1 MGPIQ
6 TLDEFLSLLFRRKL
20 LIAALTLLGAVL
32 ATLFA
37 LSRPQMYEA
46 ISVIQVQSPV
56 VQEGADSTR
65 RNDTAANIQAI
76 QQRLTTRESLLA
88 MAERHAL
95 FPPGLPE
102 DQQINILRNSVTFQN
117 IAGAGEAAFGSSAP
131 VSALMI
137 TARFGSAAQAARL
150 ANDFAQGVLDLSVE
164 RQSTKAKET
173 LDFFATE
180 DSRVAGQIA
189 TLEAEIAAYKN
200 ANLAALE
207 NDGAAAITALDTDLR
222 RIAQDLL
229 AVQSES
235 TALQAKERLR
245 ETDRRR
251 IEALAAQEAV
261 LQRQSQALTDQRA
274 AIEARVAQSPEV
286 ERTLSAYDR
295 QLQQLQGQYTAI
307 TARRTEAE
315 TVLRLEQENRAEHF
329 TLLERAVEP
338 PYPAGGGRKK
348 LAIAGTIG
356 ALVASIGL
364 AFVLDLMN
372 PVLRSAAQMQREVDI
387 RPVIVLPDLHL
398 RPARPLPLLHQL
410 WQRLRELPL
419 AAKLGL

>member
-6 TLDEFLSLLFRRKL
+6 TFDEFLNLLFRRKL
-20 LIAALTLLGAVL
+20 LIAAVTLLGAVL
-32 ATLFA
+32 AVMFA

-88 MAERHAL
+88 MAQRHAL
-95 FPPGLPE
+95 FPPSVPE

-137 TARFGSAAQAARL
+137 TARFGTAAQAARL

-173 LDFFATE
+173 LDFFTSE
-180 DSRVAGQIA
+180 EQRVAAQIA
-189 TLEAEIAAYKN
+189 TLDAEITAYKN
-200 ANLAALE
+200 ANLGALE
-207 NDGAAAITALDTDLR
+207 NDTAAAITALDTDLR

-229 AVQSES
+229 AVQSER
-235 TALQAKERLR
+235 TALQSKERLR

-251 IEALAAQEAV
+251 IETLAAQEAV
-261 LQRQSQALTDQRA
+261 LQRQSQALTDQRST
-274 AIEARVAQSPEV
+274 IEARVARSPEV
-286 ERTLSAYDR
+286 ERTLNAYDR
-295 QLQQLQGQYTAI
+295 QLEQLQGQYAAI
-307 TARRTEAE
+307 TARRTDAE
-315 TVLRLEQENRAEHF
+315 TTLRLEQENRSEHF

-338 PYPAGGGRKK
+338 AYPSGGGRKK
-348 LAIAGTIG
+348 LAIAGTFA
-356 ALVASIGL
+356 ALVAAVAL

-372 PVLRSAAQMQREVDI
+372 PVIRSAAQMQRELDI
-387 RPVIVLPDLHL
+387 RPVIVLPDLKL
-398 RPARPLPLLHQL
+398 RPAQPLPLVQRL

-419 AAKLGL
+419 VARLGL

>member
-6 TLDEFLSLLFRRKL
+6 TFDELLSLLFRRKL
-20 LIAALTLLGAVL
+20 LIAAITLAGAVL
-32 ATLFA
+32 ATMFA

-46 ISVIQVQSPV
+46 VAVIQVESPV
-56 VQEGADSTR
+56 VQDQAEGTP

-88 MAERHAL
+88 IVERHAL
-95 FPPGLPE
+95 FPPGMPD
-102 DQQINILRNSVTFQN
+102 DQKINALRNSVTFQN
-117 IAGAGEAAFGSSAP
+117 IAGAGEAAFGASAP

-137 TARFGSAAQAARL
+137 TTRFATAEQAARL
-150 ANDFAQGVLDLSVE
+150 ANDFAQGILDLSVQ

-173 LDFFATE
+173 LDFFASE
-180 DSRVAGQIA
+180 DQRVAAQITA
-189 TLEAEIAAYKN
+189 LESEITAYKN

-207 NDGAAAITALDTDLR
+207 NDAGAAITALDTDLR

-229 AVQSES
+229 AVQSERS
-235 TALQAKERLR
+235 ALQAKQRLR

-251 IEALAAQEAV
+251 IETLEAQEAV
-261 LQRQSQALTDQRA
+261 LQRQSQALTDQRS

-286 ERTLSAYDR
+286 ERTLAAYDR
-295 QLQQLQGQYTAI
+295 QLQQLQGQFTAI

-315 TVLRLEQENRAEHF
+315 TTLRLEQENRAEHF
-329 TLLERAVEP
+329 TMLERAVEP
-338 PYPAGGGRKK
+338 AYPSGGGRKK
-348 LAIAGTIG
+348 LAIAGTLG
-356 ALVASIGL
+356 ALIAAIGL

-387 RPVIVLPDLHL
+387 RPVIVLPDLKL
-398 RPARPLPLLHQL
+398 KPAMPVPAL
-410 WQRLRELPL
+410 QRLWDWLRTTPL
-419 AAKLGL
+419 ATRLGL